1 MAHSGGS
8 MKRIS
13 VFISE
18 RQYEQFQKL
27 GKAEGR
33 PYSELIREALSQ
45 YLRRHGASAAKT
57 GRKRVAPRKRP

>member
-1 MAHSGGS
+1 

-13 VFISE
+13 VFIPE
-18 RQYEQFQKL
+18 RQLEQFQKL
-27 GKAEGR
+27 GSAEDR

-45 YLRRHGASAAKT
+45 YLRRHDASVAKA